1 MANDHDILLAIE
13 RTKARVK
20 MADTVTGLLWLLA
33 ALAAFL
39 LTVIVVD
46 QASPLGRTARLSLL
60 AALGVVAAAG
70 LAVVLLLPTWRR
82 VNNLYAARLIERQ
95 ADDLFRNSLVAY
107 LELRDDPGVDPAIR
121 DAVATK
127 ASRDLR
133 SVDLEA
139 MVDRRPM
146 RLAAIA
152 LAAVIVLAIVFAAIT
167 PKSFAV
173 SLGRALGGEAVA
185 PTATRIVV
193 VRPESPASVVAG
205 ESLAIEAVLDGTL
218 PETATVLMT
227 ADGRYWDTA
236 PMRRVERG
244 RWQLTVEAVERDL
257 RFTVQAGDARSDE
270 HVVRVIPRPTVSQ
283 VRTRLVFPDYTLR
296 REAAQDGGNV
306 AAVVGTRV
314 HLTAQ
319 VTGTPA
325 APPELVWGS
334 GNRATPLR
342 SGAEPGQWCGEFT
355 VTADDTYTVHY
366 RDQQTNRENAAAV
379 RYRVQALGDRPPTAD
394 LVSPSGEVTV
404 PADGR
409 VTMSLRAA
417 DDYGLGQLAL
427 TWRQADGAAK
437 TATLKTYP
445 RDRAVLQDTDAV
457 VVRVKGDLGLAE
469 GDEAWLRF
477 VVTDRRPGR
486 AQEGRSEELHVVIG
500 KADSQASGNQASGQD
515 DPSSSGEKPKDGS
528 KPKDGT
534 NADGNSGGSQ
544 GDQSETLSSQDR
556 DKLEQMRRELEKL
569 QQALKQAESRGT
581 GEASGTGKEP
591 SGQKLPE
598 SPSGQNNN
606 DGSEETT
613 SGGPADSADPTSRQ
627 RNPDAKVGP
636 RAERFTESGLFTGGP
651 TTDRQLAEAVGAALR
666 TLDREVREK
675 TIDPKLLQDLGWTAA
690 SVQQFVSQYEDRF
703 GKFAAQGGGG
713 AATKTSNSS
722 SEIKTASG
730 GMGTV
735 GSGAASA
742 KGTSIDHVES
752 TQDSARRA
760 DSPYARIIDAYT
772 RSVGRQ

>member
-39 LTVIVVD
+39 LTVVVVD

-82 VNNLYAARLIERQ
+82 VNSLYAARLIERQ
-95 ADDLFRNSLVAY
+95 ADDLFRNSLVSY

-146 RLAAIA
+146 RLAGVA
-152 LAAVIVLAIVFAAIT
+152 LAAVIVLVILFAAMT

-173 SLGRALGGEAVA
+173 SLGRALGGEATA
-185 PTATRIVV
+185 PTATRIVA

-218 PETATVLMT
+218 PEAATVLMT
-227 ADGRYWDTA
+227 ADGKYWDA
-236 PMRRVERG
+236 VPMRRVERG

-257 RFTVQAGDARSDE
+257 KFTVEAGDARSDE
-270 HVVRVIPRPTVSQ
+270 HVVQVIPRPTVTQ
-283 VRTRLVFPDYTLR
+283 VRTRLAFPDYTLR

-314 HLTAQ
+314 HLAAQ
-319 VTGTPA
+319 ITGTPTE
-325 APPELVWGS
+325 PPELVWGS
-334 GNRATPLR
+334 GNRATPLEPG
-342 SGAEPGQWCGEFT
+342 SEPGQWQGEFT

-366 RDQQTNRENAAAV
+366 RDRPTGRENAAAV
-379 RYRVQALGDRPPTAD
+379 RYRVQALGDRPPTVD
-394 LVSPSGEVTV
+394 LVSPSGTVTV
-404 PADGR
+404 PAGGS

-417 DDYGLGQLAL
+417 DDYGLGELAL
-427 TWRQADGAAK
+427 VWRKADGAAK
-437 TATLKTYP
+437 TVTLKTYP
-445 RDRAVLQDTDAV
+445 RDRAVLRDADAV
-457 VVRVKGDLGLAE
+457 VLRVKGDLSLAE

-477 VVTDRRPGR
+477 VVADRLPAR
-486 AQEGRSEELHVVIG
+486 AQEGRSEELHIVIG
-500 KADSQASGNQASGQD
+500 KPDSQSSGSQSSGQD
-515 DPSSSGEKPKDGS
+515 DPSSGGAKPKDGS
-528 KPKDGT
+528 KPKDGP
-534 NADGNSGGSQ
+534 NADGNSGGDRGDQ
-544 GDQSETLSSQDR
+544 GDTLSSPDR

-591 SGQKLPE
+591 SGQKPPE
-598 SPSGQNNN
+598 SPNGQNN
-606 DGSEETT
+606 DGDGERTT
-613 SGGPADSADPTSRQ
+613 SGGPAENADPTNRQ

-651 TTDRQLAEAVGAALR
+651 TTDRQLAQTVGAALR

-703 GKFAAQGGGG
+703 GKFAAQGAGG
-713 AATKTSNSS
+713 AATTSSGTG
-722 SEIKTASG
+722 EVKTASG

-742 KGTSIDHVES
+742 KGTSSDNVQS
-752 TQDSARRA
+752 LQDSARRA

-772 RSVGRQ
+772 RSVGRE